1 MNVATPKE
9 VGYPSGIL
17 TARRFQKL
25 LVTERQ
31 KEILIGSILGDGYIY
46 PAGKIQLEQSVKQTE
61 YLFWKFAELR
71 ELAYPGQ
78 PQYVNRF
85 DTRTGKQYS
94 SYRFWLR
101 QYFRSW
107 RTIFYLGKVKVF
119 PGKLILTPLMVAVWY
134 MDDGSFSD
142 NSCVISAESFSKQS
156 LEIAQKEFWN
166 QFQIRTIIRSNQKL
180 LIRAKDQKRF
190 GKIIEPFVHPSMQ
203 YKIP

>member
-1 MNVATPKE
+1 MNEATPKE
-9 VGYPSGIL
+9 VGYPSCIL
-17 TARRFQKL
+17 TARRFQQL

-46 PAGKIQLEQSVKQTE
+46 PAGKVQLEQSAKQKE
-61 YLFWKFAELR
+61 YLFWKFTELR
-71 ELAYPGQ
+71 ELAYPAK
-78 PQYVNRF
+78 PQLVNRF
-85 DTRTGKQYS
+85 DSRTGQTYS

-101 QYFRSW
+101 QYFGSW
-107 RTIFYLGKVKVF
+107 RKIFYQGKTKVF
-119 PGKLILTPLMVAVWY
+119 PKKLILTPLIVAVWY

-156 LEIAQKEFWN
+156 LKMAQKQFWN

-190 GKIIEPFVHPSMQ
+190 GKIIEPFMHPSMQ